1 MKYILE
7 YNQSEF
13 YKGLYVTPIILDEVY
28 CRFLDWYEPK
38 VKKTISDLCSF
49 INSKY
54 KDILIVKMKPNI
66 QPGLIIKEGNIQH
79 ISKDIY
85 DFLNKRNM
93 SNRIVY
99 GEGTIGEITNNI
111 HTCDIG
117 RLGIDGKRIIPQ
129 GPKGNLLIKIG
140 RKTDALKG
148 KTGIFKA

>member
-7 YNQSEF
+7 YNQSEI
-13 YKGLYVTPIILDEVY
+13 YKGLYITPIILDEKH
-28 CRFLDWYEPK
+28 CRFLNMYEAGI
-38 VKKTISDLCSF
+38 KKPIFDLCSF

-66 QPGLIIKEGNIQH
+66 QPGLIIREGNIQH

-93 SNRIVY
+93 SNRVVY
-99 GEGTIGEITNNI
+99 GEGTIGELSNDI
-111 HTCDIG
+111 HKCDIG
-117 RLGIDGKRIIPQ
+117 R
-129 GPKGNLLIKIG
+129 GPKGNLLRNIG
-140 RKTDALKG
+140 RKTDLLKG